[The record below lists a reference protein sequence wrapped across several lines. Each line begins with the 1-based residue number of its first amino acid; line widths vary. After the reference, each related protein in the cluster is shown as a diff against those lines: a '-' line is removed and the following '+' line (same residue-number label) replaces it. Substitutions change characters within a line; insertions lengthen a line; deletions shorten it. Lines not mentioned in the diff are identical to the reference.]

1 MSVRAFQPTRD
12 FSEPEFPEPVE
23 EEVEDDRLPPE
34 EVARL
39 VEAAREQG
47 REQGYNDG
55 HAQGVEDERAA
66 IAAELK
72 GKVDGLF
79 TEMQALRSR
88 EDELFQSLETRTAR
102 LMLAFVHQLAKRL
115 SEAEANRLAENVAK
129 RAVEAVRGKHRITI
143 RATEEFL
150 RPLREALHLPTDD
163 DAAAHRVEFEAVA
176 DAEAAPLEVAWLTG
190 KVTFDPY
197 GFNEAVDEVFTET
210 LNSLMDGEG
219 TPTSVEREDV

>member
-12 FSEPEFPEPVE
+12 FSEPEFPEPLE
-23 EEVEDDRLPPE
+23 EEIEDDRLPPE

-39 VEAAREQG
+39 VEAAREEGRQQG
-47 REQGYNDG
+47 FTDG
-55 HAQGVEDERAA
+55 HAQGVEEERAT
-66 IAAELK
+66 IAAQLET
-72 GKVDGLF
+72 KVDAIFAEL
-79 TEMQALRSR
+79 ESVRAR
-88 EDELFQSLETRTAR
+88 EVELFESLEMRTAR

-115 SEAEANRLAENVAK
+115 SEAEAKRLAENVAK

-150 RPLREALHLPTDD
+150 EPLRAILRLPTDD
-163 DAAAHRVEFEAVA
+163 DAAAHRIAFEPVA
-176 DAEAAPLEVAWLTG
+176 DEEAAPLEVAWLTG

-219 TPTSVEREDV
+219 TPTSVERENV